1 MVHDPV
7 EIVYNAAGLSENTS
21 QARDGSGKAVRAVNE
36 LSSNELD
43 IIQVYI
49 IKI

>member
-21 QARDGSGKAVRAVNE
+21 QARDGSGKDSKRVEFERVGYN
-36 LSSNELD
+36 SSL
-43 IIQVYI
+43 YY
-49 IKI
+49 